1 MPKKERLDVSLFS
14 MPKRKDLIF
23 PFFQCQ
29 KKGNIVQAEVQ
40 WFENEELYLIGLE
53 SCISS
58 TVGVL
63 GLCGASSEVSSGEVR
78 SLWFE
83 VGQCYNLAG

>member
-1 MPKKERLDVSLFS
+1 MPKKESLAF
-14 MPKRKDLIF
+14 IC
-23 PFFQCQ
+23 FFFNA